1 MPDILNSILVFIP
14 PILLLTVVID
24 VVLVCVKIHKMNQ
37 LMNIVK
43 KGEISYRQFLNKMD
57 KMVDEF

>member
-1 MPDILNSILVFIP
+1 MSDILTSILAFVP
-14 PILLLTVVID
+14 SILLLTVVID
-24 VVLVCVKIHKMNQ
+24 VVVMCVKIYKMNQ
-37 LMNIVK
+37 LMSIVK

>member
-1 MPDILNSILVFIP
+1 MPDILNSILAFIP

-24 VVLVCVKIHKMNQ
+24 VVLACIKVHKMNQ
-37 LMNIVK
+37 LMSIVK

>member
-1 MPDILNSILVFIP
+1 MSDILTSILAFVP

-24 VVLVCVKIHKMNQ
+24 VVLMCVKIHKMNQ

-57 KMVDEF
+57 KIVDEF